1 MISDL
6 SVVPI
11 PEKIPGYNLDAPT
24 EATARR
30 SFERVLGSEEADA
43 VWNRARMDAGFASP
57 DKALTLEQLRL
68 VAEILAGREGFA
80 GILGVSLRIRIDT
93 FQSLSSFAT
102 QAQQPDS
109 GTDLA

>member
-6 SVVPI
+6 FAVPTL
-11 PEKIPGYNLDAPT
+11 EKIPGYNLDAPT

-43 VWNRARMDAGFASP
+43 VWNRARKDAGFTSP
-57 DKALTLEQLRL
+57 NRALTLEQLRL
-68 VAEILAGREGFA
+68 VAEILAGRDGFA

-93 FQSLSSFAT
+93 FQNLSPVAA
-102 QAQQPDS
+102 QARQADPD
-109 GTDLA
+109 LP

>member
-1 MISDL
+1 MA
-6 SVVPI
+6 I
-11 PEKIPGYNLDAPT
+11 PEKIPEYNLDAPT

-43 VWNRARMDAGFASP
+43 VWKSARRDAGFTP
-57 DKALTLEQLRL
+57 TNEALTLEQLRL

-93 FQSLSSFAT
+93 FKSLSPFAADE
-102 QAQQPDS
+102 QRSNPD
-109 GTDLA
+109 TDLP